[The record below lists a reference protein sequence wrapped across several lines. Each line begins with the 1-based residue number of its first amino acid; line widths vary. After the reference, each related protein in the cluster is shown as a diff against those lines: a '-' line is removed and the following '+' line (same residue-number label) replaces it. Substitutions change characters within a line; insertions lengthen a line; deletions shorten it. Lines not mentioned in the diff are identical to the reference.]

1 MDRSQDWVKQFT
13 EFKQDKEY
21 LKKITELED
30 CFRELVAT
38 IKIVKGELEAQ
49 IEETYGV
56 KLGEKERLQ

>member
-56 KLGEKERLQ
+56 KLGEKETMQ